1 MRRILQTETLSVSIR
16 FVATIVAFV
25 LLSSTVAFAQGDAG
39 TGAAPPGAEGTL
51 DFRDMI
57 RAGGAV
63 GLIIILL
70 SVAMVALIVEHAMS
84 IRRGALIPP
93 GLGDTVHK
101 LIGEKRFKQADRECK
116 DQPSFLGRVLSSGL
130 AEVGL
135 GYPSVE
141 KSMESTAHEQSA
153 RLFRKIEFLSVIGTI
168 APMLGLLGTV
178 WGMILAFV
186 EFESKANPQVS
197 ELAPGIYKALVTT
210 LLGLG
215 VAVPALTAF
224 AIFRNRIDE
233 FVAEASLT
241 AETAFGDF
249 KRGTARSRGRETGA
263 AASAASAPVKATSA
277 GGAQGVQPRSGRSAR
292 PEASQQRQTP
302 PRETPP
308 HNLPDELM
316 G

>member
-1 MRRILQTETLSVSIR
+1 MRRILQTETLPVVLR
-16 FVATIVAFV
+16 FAAAAAV
-25 LLSSTVAFAQGDAG
+25 LVIFNSPVVLAQGDPANG
-39 TGAAPPGAEGTL
+39 QVAAEAGAEGTL
-51 DFRDMI
+51 DFREMI

-63 GLIIILL
+63 GMIIMLL

-84 IRRGALIPP
+84 IRRAALIPP
-93 GLGDTVHK
+93 GLGDNVHK
-101 LIGEKRFKQADRECK
+101 LIGEKRFKQADQECK
-116 DQPSFLGRVLSSGL
+116 SQPSFLGRVLSSGL
-130 AEVGL
+130 AEVTL

-233 FVAEASLT
+233 FVAEASIT
-241 AETAFGDF
+241 AEQAFGDF
-249 KRGTARSRGRETGA
+249 KRGTARPRARDAEVPSAGA
-263 AASAASAPVKATSA
+263 SQSGQKGASA
-277 GGAQGVQPRSGRSAR
+277 GRPSR
-292 PEASQQRQTP
+292 VERMEKSQRD
-302 PRETPP
+302 
-308 HNLPDELM
+308 LPDELL

>member
-1 MRRILQTETLSVSIR
+1 MRRILKAATSPIRLRSVLRKCRASVTVRLVVIAAL
-16 FVATIVAFV
+16 FMVFNATI
-25 LLSSTVAFAQGDAG
+25 AFAQGDVKAGDAPPAQAATG
-39 TGAAPPGAEGTL
+39 TGSI
-51 DFRDMI
+51 DFRDMV

-63 GLIIILL
+63 GFIIILL

-93 GLGDTVHK
+93 GLSDNVHK
-101 LIGEKRFKQADRECK
+101 LIGEKRYKQADQTCK
-116 DQPSFLGRVLSSGL
+116 TNPSFLGRVLSSGL

-135 GYPSVE
+135 GYPAVE
-141 KSMESTAHEQSA
+141 KSMESTAYEQSA

-224 AIFRNRIDE
+224 ALFRNRIDE

-241 AETAFGDF
+241 AESVFGDY
-249 KRGTARSRGRETGA
+249 KRATMRPRSRDAGAKTTASPQIGEPGSPIGRA
-263 AASAASAPVKATSA
+263 AAK
-277 GGAQGVQPRSGRSAR
+277 GQPPSDDLLG
-292 PEASQQRQTP
+292 
-302 PRETPP
+302 
-308 HNLPDELM
+308 
-316 G
+316 

>member
-1 MRRILQTETLSVSIR
+1 MVL
-16 FVATIVAFV
+16 V
-25 LLSSTVAFAQGDAG
+25 LLSSTVAIAQGDAPNG
-39 TGAAPPGAEGTL
+39 QAVTPTGAEGTL

-63 GLIIILL
+63 GLIIILF

-84 IRRGALIPP
+84 IRRSALIPP
-93 GLGDTVHK
+93 GLGDKAHK
-101 LIGEKRFKQADRECK
+101 LINEKRFKQADKECK
-116 DQPSFLGRVLSSGL
+116 AQPSFLGRVLSSGL

-249 KRGTARSRGRETGA
+249 KRGTARSHGRE
-263 AASAASAPVKATSA
+263 ATSQPSVSE
-277 GGAQGVQPRSGRSAR
+277 AQGGQAGTGRSAR
-292 PEASQQRQTP
+292 LEQPQR
-302 PRETPP
+302 
-308 HNLPDELM
+308 NLPDELM

>member
-1 MRRILQTETLSVSIR
+1 MRRIFPTTTMSVLIR
-16 FVATIVAFV
+16 FVSAAVLLLILNATIV
-25 LLSSTVAFAQGDAG
+25 FAQVEPVNASDAPAP
-39 TGAAPPGAEGTL
+39 AAAEAGAEGTL
-51 DFRDMI
+51 DFREMV

-63 GLIIILL
+63 GFIIILL

-84 IRRGALIPP
+84 IRRSTLIPP
-93 GLGDTVHK
+93 GLGDNVHK
-101 LIGEKRFKQADRECK
+101 LISEKRFKQADQQCK
-116 DQPSFLGRVLSSGL
+116 TQPSFLGRVLSSGL
-130 AEVGL
+130 AEVSL
-135 GYPSVE
+135 GYPAVE

-224 AIFRNRIDE
+224 AIYRNRIDE
-233 FVAEASLT
+233 FVAEASIT
-241 AETAFGDF
+241 AESVFGDF
-249 KRGTARSRGRETGA
+249 KRGTARGRTRDGA
-263 AASAASAPVKATSA
+263 ASSAASGAP
-277 GGAQGVQPRSGRSAR
+277 GGRSAAR
-292 PEASQQRQTP
+292 SDRAEQSQ
-302 PRETPP
+302 REQQKRD
-308 HNLPDELM
+308 LPDELL